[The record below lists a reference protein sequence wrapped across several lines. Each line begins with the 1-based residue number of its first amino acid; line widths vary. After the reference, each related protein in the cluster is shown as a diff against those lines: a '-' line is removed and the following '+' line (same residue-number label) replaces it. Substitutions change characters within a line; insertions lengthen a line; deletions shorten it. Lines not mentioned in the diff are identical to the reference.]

1 MATIYFGE
9 LIVSVI
15 EDYEDVCEAVC
26 IAEVNNENYIE
37 LKEFHKK
44 FEEGNARFVTV
55 ERKIFVRIDR
65 IQYIQE

>member
-26 IAEVNNENYIE
+26 IAKINKENYVE
-37 LKEFHKK
+37 LKEFHKT
-44 FEEGNARFVTV
+44 FQEGNARFVTV
-55 ERKIFVRIDR
+55 ERKIFVRIDK